1 MTGKFLNM
9 DDGTDTDVQALEDG
23 FASVVPVKIDFT
35 DYAMKEALEK
45 DWNL

>member
-1 MTGKFLNM
+1 M

-35 DYAMKEALEK
+35 DYEMKKTLEK
-45 DWNL
+45 DWSL